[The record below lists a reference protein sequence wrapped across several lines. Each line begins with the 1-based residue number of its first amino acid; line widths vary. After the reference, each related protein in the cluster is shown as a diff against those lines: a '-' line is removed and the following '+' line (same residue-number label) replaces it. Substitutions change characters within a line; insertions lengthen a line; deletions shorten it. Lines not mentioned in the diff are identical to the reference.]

1 MVKRNRQKPAP
12 PTHRTAEEAAK
23 RRTTVEEADAK
34 WIRQEAARKLADA
47 KALESHAIEEAFISY
62 SPMSDIVN
70 DEAEEASVDAILPY
84 EETMSDAGRNSEDG
98 ISAGNSI
105 GDVGKP
111 ARNNIEN
118 NRSDTHSMSE
128 DTFGNPIN
136 TSIADGKRRTKA
148 DNATRSSAPLGTST
162 AKASGVVESTFSQ
175 DDFATLERLRNI
187 PLERLTG
194 SQQEELH
201 NVFYKKHAERNIR
214 YMNRKWERPLHAYF
228 ESLIEVEE
236 DTLVESS
243 FLGGFTPIH
252 HPPQRE
258 SDAQIRESTRHGL
271 EETVTTTRY
280 IPTTRDVLD
289 MYDKVKRDRDRTL
302 TDETLSRSSRASSR
316 PETNSPAFGKR
327 LRGDS
332 PLRGQIIT
340 SVAASDFTAMEDEIT
355 PEMATNFERRVG
367 RLPTGTTV
375 TDCVVGKAFT
385 SLDTRLRTDRDQ
397 DFVDS
402 AYFDDWRTIIS
413 LNTLSRMIMKYYGPQ
428 TETSG
433 TIEQEIRRLPFEFNY
448 ADHSVLEDTIHAHK
462 TAMETYVRRNGKLT
476 KASQKAL
483 AAQIEKR
490 MAPENALYM
499 DYKMAKVKDSLKEGF
514 EDTWQ
519 GALWRW
525 ATVIQEVRDI
535 VAIASRYGD
544 LKDTRTHTYRDNGSA
559 EDVGTMDIRKTTSKL
574 GDTRAPARPALKT
587 TSTSFATSESSTGQ
601 RSTALDKPIAK
612 RAPEANT
619 TEGRNIFVTGV
630 ATCNRCGQTGHRAET
645 CPFIGAQDTNARTEH
660 TWSESLIGQMWKK
673 CGHSCFQ
680 PAETLPEIAET
691 YKARNERNLGGT
703 FNARDNTNN
712 NRGGPDRTRNDNDGG
727 GTDNRNHNNNGGNY
741 NRTNDNRNDSGGG
754 YKKPYQKAQYNYN
767 GASGGRNYTNSN
779 SGSNNNREPQHQQNR
794 CKVSHH
800 VLAALRNAT
809 PNPDFMSAHLFL
821 LQQMSRRGATTM
833 ATDPTEAPPNSVL
846 AQVLLDSGSLAGDF
860 ISRDMLL
867 RLQGERHVYK
877 TVQPFTVCSGMDGAC
892 VTHYEM
898 LDIGMVFRLHSG
910 INKLIRLS
918 VRINNSSSCDL
929 IIGRKG
935 LNKHNLYRFIPG
947 AFGEH
952 DTDPEIPFD
961 ELRWIND
968 TNNRKKLIAATS
980 TPPTLSTDNA
990 ILGEQENPTS
1000 GTSDTPSQVLKRIIP
1015 PSQTRVDVTA
1025 IPTLAPEGTEDALIQ
1040 TVSQTGSSVG
1050 NQLPCVC
1057 QGSHGLANCVPNT
1070 TERPKM
1076 STAARKRKR
1085 QADRAYEAAQAANGQ
1100 PNRGLLSAMTEQD
1113 NNEDLS
1119 PMTWNPSRVILAVDD
1134 IDNDK
1139 TDTFAPFLTNASP
1152 SPATSFL
1159 DEITFGGDASLQSGL
1174 RALCSEYADIFS
1186 DTLPKKAADLKPF
1199 EINVDKAKWEQDSN
1213 RTPTRPQSSKKMT
1226 EIKKHI
1232 DDMMKSG
1239 IIEKAETP
1247 YYSHPVIVQK
1257 TETSFR
1263 FCIDYRG
1270 LNAATESASWPLP
1283 NITQLFDRICAHRP
1297 DTFGVMD
1304 LTSGYHQAPLA
1315 LSARKFTAFLCFAG
1329 LFQFTRLPFGPKR
1342 APSYFQEQM
1351 VSDVLAGLVYVICEI
1366 YLDDIIIYANGNE
1379 EFIIR
1384 TRQVFERLRIK
1395 GVRLKAK
1402 KTKLGLPK
1410 IEYVGK
1416 EISVDGMSMSTN
1428 RIKAFLDIPRPK
1440 TITDL
1445 RKFLGVA
1452 NYFHQFIANHS
1463 AVVQHLHAL
1472 IKPKLSKYTSLVW
1485 TTLGQTAFESLRELI
1500 ANCPLLRFPDDSSPI
1515 ILRTDASDFGI
1526 GGILFQTIEGVENPI
1541 AFVSKSLT
1549 DVQLRWS
1556 VIQKEAY
1563 AVFYCCTQLDYL
1575 LRDRRFIIETDHRN
1589 LTYMQKNT
1597 NSMVIRWDIAIQ
1609 ELDFT
1614 IRFIKGKDNEI
1625 ADSMSRLCTNLI
1637 VDVDLMQSAIYILSD
1652 VTGDQLEGLQMCHNS
1667 KVGHGGVDRTIA
1679 YLKRLG
1685 YFWPSMRRDTKQFIK
1700 TCPCC
1705 QKMESSKRT
1714 VNTMKFTTST
1724 YEPWTALNMDFI
1736 GPYSTGE
1743 YVHVIIDTATRWTEL
1758 TLCKDATASSAA
1770 LALLNH
1776 LGRYGTPQH
1785 IRSDRGPHFANAV
1798 IKEFMALTGTQLKH
1812 TLAYSSEENAIVERA
1827 NREVNRHL
1835 RAMIFDE
1842 PDVQKL
1848 PKMLPFVMR
1857 IMNTTRNAVT
1867 GIAPSELMYGK
1878 MIDLDE
1884 GILLPRSE
1892 RPQFASL
1899 SEASSEMIR
1908 IQDDLWNKSRELRL
1922 AADKTHLATQSAEIT
1937 SFPIDSYVL
1946 ASYVVQPPTR
1956 LHTKWSG
1963 PFKVLGNQNSEYRLF
1978 DLVTKKEKLVHVTR
1992 LKEFIFNPHITDP
2005 KDIARRDYLEYFV
2018 ESIVD
2023 HRGSTSRKS
2032 ELHFY
2037 VKWLNYSEEHNTW
2050 EPWANLRL
2058 VDKLHDYL
2066 RANNMDRLI
2075 PR

>member
-1 MVKRNRQKPAP
+1 MVRKNRQKPAP
-12 PTHRTAEEAAK
+12 PTNRTGDEEAK
-23 RRTTVEEADAK
+23 RRATVEESDAK
-34 WIRQEAARKLADA
+34 WIRQEAARKIADS

-62 SPMSDIVN
+62 SPMSDILN
-70 DEAEEASVDAILPY
+70 DEAEDASVDAIRPY

-98 ISAGNSI
+98 ISAGNST

-136 TSIADGKRRTKA
+136 ASIADGKRKAKA
-148 DNATRSSAPLGTST
+148 DNATRISTQLGASM
-162 AKASGVVESTFSQ
+162 AKSSGVVESTFSQ
-175 DDFATLERLRNI
+175 DDFDTLERLRNI

-236 DTLVESS
+236 DTFVESS

-252 HPPQRE
+252 HPSQKD
-258 SDAQIRESTRHGL
+258 SDAQVMSTTRYGL
-271 EETVTTTRY
+271 EEPVTTTRY

-302 TDETLSRSSRASSR
+302 SDETFSRNSRASSR
-316 PETNSPAFGKR
+316 PETSSPALGKR
-327 LRGDS
+327 HRGDS

-402 AYFDDWRTIIS
+402 TDFDDWRTLIS

-428 TETSG
+428 TESGG

-476 KASQKAL
+476 QASQKAL
-483 AAQIEKR
+483 AAQLEKR
-490 MAPENALYM
+490 MAPNNALFM
-499 DYKMAKVKDSLKEGF
+499 DYRMAKVRDSKREGY

-519 GALWRW
+519 DALWRW

-535 VAIASRYGD
+535 VAIAARYGN
-544 LKDTRTHTYRDNGSA
+544 LKDTRTHTYRDDGSA

-574 GDTRAPARPALKT
+574 VDTKAPSKPALKT
-587 TSTSFATSESSTGQ
+587 TSTSFAASESSTGH
-601 RSTALDKPIAK
+601 RSTREDKPIAK

-645 CPFIGAQDTNARTEH
+645 CPFLGAQDTNARTEH
-660 TWSESLIGQMWKK
+660 TWTESLIGQMWKR

-703 FNARDNTNN
+703 SNERDTNN
-712 NRGGPDRTRNDNDGG
+712 HNRGGSDRTRNDNDGG
-727 GTDNRNHNNNGGNY
+727 GTDNRSHNSNSGNY
-741 NRTNDNRNDSGGG
+741 NRNNNNRNDSGGG
-754 YKKPYQKAQYNYN
+754 YKRPYQRGHYNYN
-767 GASGGRNYTNSN
+767 GASGERNYTNSN
-779 SGSNNNREPQHQQNR
+779 SGSNNNKEPQHQQNK

-877 TVQPFTVCSGMDGAC
+877 TAQPFTVCSGMDNTC
-892 VTHYEM
+892 VTHYDM
-898 LDIGMVFRLHSG
+898 LDIGMVFKLHSG
-910 INKLIRLS
+910 MNKLIRLS

-929 IIGRKG
+929 IIGRRG

-968 TNNRKKLIAATS
+968 NNKRKKLIAAFA

-990 ILGEQENPTS
+990 IVGEKENPTT
-1000 GTSDTPSQVLKRIIP
+1000 GTSETPLQVLEEIIT

-1025 IPTLAPEGTEDALIQ
+1025 IPTLAPEGTEDALIK

-1076 STAARKRKR
+1076 STAAKKRKR

-1100 PNRGLLSAMTEQD
+1100 PNRGILSAMTEQD

-1232 DDMMKSG
+1232 DDMMNSG

-1270 LNAATESASWPLP
+1270 LNEATESASWPLP
-1283 NITQLFDRICAHRP
+1283 NITQLFDRICAHKP

-1379 EFIIR
+1379 EFITR

-1416 EISVDGMSMSTN
+1416 EISIDGMSMSAN

-1463 AVVQHLHAL
+1463 TVVHHLHTL

-1485 TTLGQTAFESLRELI
+1485 TTQGQTAFESLRELI
-1500 ANCPLLRFPDDSSPI
+1500 SNCPLLHFPDDSSPI

-1526 GGILFQTIEGVENPI
+1526 GGVLFQTIEGVENPI

-1705 QKMESSKRT
+1705 QKMESSKRA

-1835 RAMIFDE
+1835 RAMIFEE
-1842 PDVQKL
+1842 PDVHKL

-1899 SEASSEMIR
+1899 SEASTEMIR

-1922 AADKTHLATQSAEIT
+1922 AADKNHLATQSADIT

-1963 PFKVLGNQNSEYRLF
+1963 PFKVVGNENSEYRLF

-1992 LKEFIFNPHITDP
+1992 LKEFIFNPHMTDP

-2066 RANNMDRLI
+2066 RANNMARLI